1 MVERVNS
8 KWDLR
13 FMHMVDSEI
22 ATWSK
27 DRSRRIG
34 AVIVKDREIVTTG
47 YNGMPRGVDDEVE
60 ERHQRPEKYH
70 WFIHAEANAIIN
82 CARQGKCSMDS
93 DIYVNLFPCDTC
105 AGFIVQAG
113 IKRVFVDKEPDFN
126 DPKFGEGFKRAL
138 VIFEEGGVEVIY
150 MNYDANR

>member
-1 MVERVNS
+1 MLENNN

-13 FMHMVDSEI
+13 FMRLADLEV
-22 ATWSK
+22 AQWSK
-27 DRSRRIG
+27 DRSRKIG
-34 AVIVKDREIVTTG
+34 AVIIKDREIVTTG
-47 YNGMPRGVDDEVE
+47 FNGMPRGVNDNIDA
-60 ERHQRPEKYH
+60 RHERPEKYH

-82 CARQGKCSMDS
+82 AARQGKITLNS

-113 IKRVFVDKEPDFN
+113 IKRVFCDSKPDFN

-138 VIFEEGGVEVIY
+138 TIFEEGGVEVIY
-150 MNYDANR
+150 MNYDAHR